1 MELEI
6 TPKAFYIGDINVGQ
20 SVVVAW
26 GVMVVLI
33 ALAIAVKIKS
43 KNFTEVPKG
52 LQNLLELGVET
63 IQKYSKTEVGSVWE
77 EIAPY
82 CATIGLYIFGCC
94 MVELIG
100 IRAPTTDLSMTLA
113 LGLGTFF
120 WINYMGFRKKG
131 FFGRMK
137 HYVKP
142 IPIIPILT
150 DVAVPISMAC
160 RLYGNILAGMIV
172 MELIYGALQY
182 FAIAIPAALSR
193 MICPAS
199 SRSSSTVATVL
210 SPSSHSKLSA
220 SEAKS
225 MSPLSSLMV
234 SLFLMVPS

>member
-6 TPKAFYIGDINVGQ
+6 TPEAFYIGDINVGQ

-94 MVELIG
+94 MV
-100 IRAPTTDLSMTLA
+100 
-113 LGLGTFF
+113 
-120 WINYMGFRKKG
+120 
-131 FFGRMK
+131 
-137 HYVKP
+137 
-142 IPIIPILT
+142 
-150 DVAVPISMAC
+150 
-160 RLYGNILAGMIV
+160 
-172 MELIYGALQY
+172 
-182 FAIAIPAALSR
+182 
-193 MICPAS
+193 
-199 SRSSSTVATVL
+199 
-210 SPSSHSKLSA
+210 
-220 SEAKS
+220 
-225 MSPLSSLMV
+225 
-234 SLFLMVPS
+234 

>member
-6 TPKAFYIGDINVGQ
+6 TPEAFYIGDVNVGQ

-172 MELIYGALQY
+172 MELIY
-182 FAIAIPAALSR
+182 LSR
-193 MICPAS
+193 I
-199 SRSSSTVATVL
+199 
-210 SPSSHSKLSA
+210 HI
-220 SEAKS
+220 
-225 MSPLSSLMV
+225 
-234 SLFLMVPS
+234 

>member
-150 DVAVPISMAC
+150 ERCGPDLHGVPTLRQHPRRHDRHGADLWRAAVLRDCDSGGAVP
-160 RLYGNILAGMIV
+160 
-172 MELIYGALQY
+172 
-182 FAIAIPAALSR
+182 
-193 MICPAS
+193 
-199 SRSSSTVATVL
+199 VL
-210 SPSSHSKLSA
+210 
-220 SEAKS
+220 
-225 MSPLSSLMV
+225 
-234 SLFLMVPS
+234 

>member
-6 TPKAFYIGDINVGQ
+6 TPEAFYIGDINVVQ

-182 FAIAIPAALSR
+182 FAIAIPAALSLYFNFFDSA
-193 MICPAS
+193 IQAYIFI
-199 SRSSSTVATVL
+199 TLTL
-210 SPSSHSKLSA
+210 SYV
-220 SEAKS
+220 SEAIE
-225 MSPLSSLMV
+225 
-234 SLFLMVPS
+234 